1 MSGSEIL
8 GLARRAGVGPGVRV
22 LDLCCGVGGPG
33 RLVAA
38 TTGCCYLGVDSQA
51 DAVGVAVARD
61 RVGGLDCRFEVGT
74 VPPVRFG
81 TFDVVLLLEAFLAV
95 PDKPALVRE
104 VSRALPPGGRFAF
117 TVEVGR
123 PLTEPERQDMPGA
136 DTVWPVPRPELVSML
151 AAVGLDVRRTVDC
164 TRAHRLA
171 ADALADAFEADRAA
185 VSAELGEEV
194 VDRLVTSHRLWSD
207 WMATGRIRKVAGV
220 AQLVDGGASPP

>member
-22 LDLCCGVGGPG
+22 LDLCCGVAGPG

-38 TTGCCYLGVDSQA
+38 TLGCRYLGVDRRA
-51 DAVGVAVARD
+51 DAVDVARD
-61 RVGGLDCRFEVGT
+61 RAVGLDCRFEAGT

-81 TFDVVLLLEAFLAV
+81 TFDVVLLLEAFLAF
-95 PDKPALVRE
+95 PDKPALLRE
-104 VSRALPPGGRFAF
+104 VSRALSPGGRFAF

-123 PLTEPERQDMPGA
+123 PLTEPERGDMPGA
-136 DTVWPVPRPELVSML
+136 DTVWPVPLAELVSML
-151 AAVGLDVRRTVDC
+151 TAVGLDLRWTGDG

-185 VSAELGEEV
+185 ISAELGEEV
-194 VDRLVTSHRLWSD
+194 VDRLVASHRLWSD

-220 AQLVDGGASPP
+220 AQLVDGGAGPP